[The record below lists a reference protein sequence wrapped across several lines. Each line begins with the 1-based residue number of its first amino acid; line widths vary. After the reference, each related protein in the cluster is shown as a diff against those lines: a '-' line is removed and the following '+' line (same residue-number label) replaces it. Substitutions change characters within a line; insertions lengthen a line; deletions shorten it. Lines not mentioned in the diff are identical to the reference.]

1 MFRGHAKETAKDS
14 RTERNGTIKLKTI
27 SYIIFQFDKS
37 ESTSQR
43 VDESSRRGGD
53 KIKMEIKKHAARG
66 PKETKDGGGQRVGK
80 ILGGNDVG
88 GVAAGSGAYIDFG
101 PRTGMSGGRATTL
114 RRAEPS
120 RAEPRERGRGKERE
134 ERGNA
139 RRFVS
144 SFFSFS

>member
-1 MFRGHAKETAKDS
+1 MNRLG
-14 RTERNGTIKLKTI
+14 G
-27 SYIIFQFDKS
+27 
-37 ESTSQR
+37 
-43 VDESSRRGGD
+43 GGD

-120 RAEPRERGRGKERE
+120 RAEPRERGEGKRERRE
-134 ERGNA
+134 EMRA
-139 RRFVS
+139 DLS
-144 SFFSFS
+144 LPFSPFRE